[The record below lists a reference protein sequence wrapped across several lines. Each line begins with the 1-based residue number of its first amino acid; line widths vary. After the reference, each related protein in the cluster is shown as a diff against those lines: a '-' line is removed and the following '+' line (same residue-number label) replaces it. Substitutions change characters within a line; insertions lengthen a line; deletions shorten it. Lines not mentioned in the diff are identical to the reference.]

1 MSAAPATVRPLR
13 RPAEAPRPHIEIVPT
28 REQRRARP
36 KVAYAV
42 VGVAG
47 IFVILLAQLLLSMAV
62 SQGAYRISEL
72 QVLQRE
78 AERDVEELTEKDL
91 LFGSTQYLAAAAAQ
105 LGMVSNTHQAL
116 LSLETGAV
124 TGDATPASAADA
136 GIVDAA
142 GNLVGNALVRDL
154 PIATGIATGTGAAD
168 DATPGVPADGTVA
181 PGTVAPGTVAP
192 GTVAPS
198 DAAPSAGA
206 AVPAG
211 GGGIPSPVTR

>member
-13 RPAEAPRPHIEIVPT
+13 RAPEAPRPHIEIVPT

-36 KVAYAV
+36 KVVYAV
-42 VGVAG
+42 IGVAG

-105 LGMVSNTHQAL
+105 LGMVSNTHQAM
-116 LSLETGAV
+116 LSLGTGAV
-124 TGDATPASAADA
+124 TGDPTPASAADA

-142 GNLVGNALVRDL
+142 GNLVGNSLVRDL
-154 PIATGIATGTGAAD
+154 PIATAAGTAAGTGAAD
-168 DATPGVPADGTVA
+168 DTTATDPAAGTVSPGTVSAGTVA
-181 PGTVAPGTVAP
+181 P
-192 GTVAPS
+192 
-198 DAAPSAGA
+198 DAGA
-206 AVPAG
+206 AA
-211 GGGIPSPVTR
+211 GGIPSPVTR